1 MSNNNSLL
9 KTLNEL
15 QAQGSFPQRMLVR
28 DTAIAA
34 TAEMEV
40 HQLDRLSIELSMLRV
55 TPEKNMSDTLKTRAE
70 TLARKV
76 TGLMEKLNAIEIDD
90 IKGEAML
97 RSDTPAAQDAQR
109 MYYELMLNKQGA
121 TTLKRYQGST
131 INAQRKEIPFVLTRE
146 ALAKLI
152 TDLAC

>member
-40 HQLDRLSIELSMLRV
+40 HQLDRLSMEMSMLRV
-55 TPEKNMSDTLKTRAE
+55 TPEKNMSDTLKARAE

-76 TGLMEKLNAIEIDD
+76 TGLIEKLNAIEIDD
-90 IKGEAML
+90 AKGEAML
-97 RSDTPAAQDAQR
+97 RSDTPAAHDAQR

-131 INAQRKEIPFVLTRE
+131 VNAQRKEIPFVLTRE

-152 TDLAC
+152 SDLAC

>member
-1 MSNNNSLL
+1 MSNNKSLL

-15 QAQGSFPQRMLVR
+15 KAQGSFPQRMLVR
-28 DTAIAA
+28 DAAVAA

-55 TPEKNMSDTLKTRAE
+55 TPEKPMSETLKGRAE
-70 TLARKV
+70 ILANKV

-90 IKGEAML
+90 SKGEAML
-97 RSDTPAAQDAQR
+97 RSDTPAAQDAHR
-109 MYYELMLNKQGA
+109 IYYELMLNKYGA

-131 INAQRKEIPFVLTRE
+131 INAQREEIPFVLTRE